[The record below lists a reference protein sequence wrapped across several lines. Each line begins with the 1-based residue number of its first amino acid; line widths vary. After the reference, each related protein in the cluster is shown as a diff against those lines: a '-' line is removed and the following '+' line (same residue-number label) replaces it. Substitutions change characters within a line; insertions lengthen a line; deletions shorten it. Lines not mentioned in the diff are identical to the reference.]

1 MSQPIDYAEM
11 LEIPVNTLNVTKKRG
26 KKKGGVEELKARA
39 VEAANERAAASGEN
53 VTDYES
59 PAPAAEATGGEQ
71 GAAFAAGEEGAAG
84 PAPRLKKF
92 LDSKLLLG
100 EFVAVCALC
109 AGILLTNLFW
119 PQSAINTFFRG
130 LVTEETPAALPD
142 ERSFSEVE
150 AGSIVSDENISV
162 SVSDAGVPSFTAE
175 ASVYAPC
182 GGTVQSV
189 AESGGVY
196 MMEIEHTSSFSS
208 VISGLTYAYLPAGS
222 EVYATIPV
230 GYSDGSHEV
239 TVSMYDGG
247 TLISAYTLGEEND
260 IVWNV

>member
-26 KKKGGVEELKARA
+26 KKKGGAEELKARA

-59 PAPAAEATGGEQ
+59 PG
-71 GAAFAAGEEGAAG
+71 
-84 PAPRLKKF
+84 
-92 LDSKLLLG
+92 
-100 EFVAVCALC
+100 

-130 LVTEETPAALPD
+130 LVTEETPAALSD

-162 SVSDAGVPSFTAE
+162 SVSDAGVLSFTAE

>member
-1 MSQPIDYAEM
+1 MAFGGSLGAAGG
-11 LEIPVNTLNVTKKRG
+11 LGARG
-26 KKKGGVEELKARA
+26 GWGCL
-39 VEAANERAAASGEN
+39 AAAAAWRSARGGRGGPA
-53 VTDYES
+53 
-59 PAPAAEATGGEQ
+59 PAPAAEAPGGEQ
-71 GAAFAAGEEGAAG
+71 GAAFAEGEEGSAG
-84 PAPRLKKF
+84 SAPRLKKF

-130 LVTEETPAALPD
+130 LVTEEAPAALPD

-150 AGSIVSDENISV
+150 AGSIVSDDTISV
-162 SVSDAGVPSFTAE
+162 SVSDAGVLSFTAE

-208 VISGLTYAYLPAGS
+208 VISGPTYAYLPAGS
-222 EVYATIPV
+222 EAYATIPA

>member
-26 KKKGGVEELKARA
+26 KKKGGAEELKARA

-59 PAPAAEATGGEQ
+59 PAPAAEEAGGEQ
-71 GAAFAAGEEGAAG
+71 GAAFAAGEEAAG
-84 PAPRLKKF
+84 SAPRLKKF

-130 LVTEETPAALPD
+130 LMTEETPAALPD

-162 SVSDAGVPSFTAE
+162 SVSDAGVLSFTAE

-247 TLISAYTLGEEND
+247 TLIRAYTLGEEND

>member
-26 KKKGGVEELKARA
+26 KKKGGAEELKARA

-59 PAPAAEATGGEQ
+59 PAPAAEAPGGEQ
-71 GAAFAAGEEGAAG
+71 GAAFAEGEEGVQG

-130 LVTEETPAALPD
+130 LMTEETPAALPD

-162 SVSDAGVPSFTAE
+162 SVSDAGVLSFTAE

-182 GGTVQSV
+182 
-189 AESGGVY
+189 GGVY

>member
-1 MSQPIDYAEM
+1 MLSGLVITEGMDMSRLSSFSTGGRAEYYAEPRSVFDAVRA
-11 LEIPVNTLNVTKKRG
+11 LEMAYRKNLAVT
-26 KKKGGVEELKARA
+26 VI
-39 VEAANERAAASGEN
+39 
-53 VTDYES
+53 
-59 PAPAAEATGGEQ
+59 
-71 GAAFAAGEEGAAG
+71 GAGTHV
-84 PAPRLKKF
+84 L
-92 LDSKLLLG
+92 
-100 EFVAVCALC
+100 
-109 AGILLTNLFW
+109 
-119 PQSAINTFFRG
+119 
-130 LVTEETPAALPD
+130 
-142 ERSFSEVE
+142 
-150 AGSIVSDENISV
+150 VSDDGIVCSV
-162 SVSDAGVPSFTAE
+162 SETGVLTFTGE
-175 ASVYAPC
+175 CSVYAPY